1 MDRKAEL
8 ERKKAKLAAIR
19 EEKERRRREKEVK
32 DMEDAT
38 TKLAIGP
45 EKDSRRYVNAFSWVI
60 LMYLMID
67 CVGMF
72 FFSNSDLDEMLSSLG
87 VAPVSEVLSSL
98 SSVNSMASDN
108 SANATPDGSL
118 QPTSLNGTQ

>member
-38 TKLAIGP
+38 TKLVTGQ
-45 EKDSRRYVNAFSWVI
+45 EKDPRFVSNSFSW
-60 LMYLMID
+60 
-67 CVGMF
+67 
-72 FFSNSDLDEMLSSLG
+72 
-87 VAPVSEVLSSL
+87 
-98 SSVNSMASDN
+98 
-108 SANATPDGSL
+108 
-118 QPTSLNGTQ
+118 

>member
-38 TKLAIGP
+38 NKIVSGQD
-45 EKDSRRYVNAFSWVI
+45 KDSRRYVFCAMRFRGIRDVT
-60 LMYLMID
+60 
-67 CVGMF
+67 
-72 FFSNSDLDEMLSSLG
+72 
-87 VAPVSEVLSSL
+87 A
-98 SSVNSMASDN
+98 A
-108 SANATPDGSL
+108 
-118 QPTSLNGTQ
+118 

>member
-38 TKLAIGP
+38 SKIVSGQ
-45 EKDSRRYVNAFSWVI
+45 EKDSRRYV
-60 LMYLMID
+60 
-67 CVGMF
+67 
-72 FFSNSDLDEMLSSLG
+72 DLDTRKMEIISIY
-87 VAPVSEVLSSL
+87 
-98 SSVNSMASDN
+98 
-108 SANATPDGSL
+108 
-118 QPTSLNGTQ
+118 